1 MDNWQFDDELGTR
14 FYVRQG
20 VMVKH
25 PLHTPYDTTKKKEK
39 RMERDSN
46 PR

>member
-1 MDNWQFDDELGTR
+1 MDNWRNDVVLGTR
-14 FYVRQG
+14 FYVRQSE
-20 VMVKH
+20 MVKH
-25 PLHTPYDTTKKKEK
+25 PLHTPYEIAKKKEK